1 MHNCLVCNRINLGL
15 MTDNDKHIVVTAA
28 MSFVIGLLCAVALRL
43 QGVAGV
49 DCYCGVMLAGFLG
62 GLAAGVGKEY
72 GDSCCQDNYW
82 DWQDIAADCIG
93 SLVGAGFA
101 MIITIL
107 I

>member
-1 MHNCLVCNRINLGL
+1 MS
-15 MTDNDKHIVVTAA
+15 DNDKHLLATLTGGFA
-28 MSFVIGLLCAVALRL
+28 IGILVAVALRL

-72 GDSCCQDNYW
+72 GDECAEGNQW

-93 SLVGAGFA
+93 SLVGSGFA
-101 MIITIL
+101 MILTIL
-107 I
+107 V

>member
-1 MHNCLVCNRINLGL
+1 MS
-15 MTDNDKHIVVTAA
+15 DNDKHIMVTAA
-28 MSFVIGLLCAVALRL
+28 MSFLIGLVCAVALRL

-72 GDSCCQDNYW
+72 GDECCKDNKW

-93 SLVGAGFA
+93 SLVGSGLAA
-101 MIITIL
+101 IL
-107 I
+107 GVIF

>member
-1 MHNCLVCNRINLGL
+1 MSD
-15 MTDNDKHIVVTAA
+15 TDKHICVTC
-28 MSFVIGLLCAVALRL
+28 IGAFAIGILVAVALRL

-62 GLAAGVGKEY
+62 GLATGVGKEY
-72 GDSCCQDNYW
+72 GDECADGNQW

-101 MIITIL
+101 MIITIFL
-107 I
+107 

>member
-1 MHNCLVCNRINLGL
+1 MS
-15 MTDNDKHIVVTAA
+15 DNDKHIVVTAT
-28 MSFVIGLLCAVALRL
+28 MSLLIGLLCAVALRL

-72 GDSCCQDNYW
+72 GDECAEGNQW

-93 SLVGAGFA
+93 SLVGSGFA
-101 MIITIL
+101 MILTIL
-107 I
+107 L